1 MLVENACR
9 SSVRS
14 RLQQERKKAV
24 AEEQKRIAT
33 QTFQQSVLKIL
44 RGMERKKED
53 AIMMKRVHENQV
65 SIFCFQSEGK
75 MT

>member
-1 MLVENACR
+1 M
-9 SSVRS
+9 
-14 RLQQERKKAV
+14 

-65 SIFCFQSEGK
+65 SIFRFQSEGK